1 MKNKI
6 LTKTCAYLTPLVS
19 GLNVPRCFS
28 FCANKFKL
36 PTFPPT
42 KVRFLWWG
50 KGSLISENRSYWLQ
64 SPKKDAKLPSWAL
77 SLSLDITEE
86 SDLAPFFLRFE
97 PKWKKLSEIKPSL
110 GSVPYWRNRLQFLDY
125 VQKTLAQNPQNW
137 LFSRWQSA
145 GSAHKCCCCSGG
157 MWQRQKPDIAPPFYR
172 GKLQLQP
179 QVSDTNRVVI
189 CKS

>member
-1 MKNKI
+1 MLKSPLQMNQI
-6 LTKTCAYLTPLVS
+6 TLLSAFPLVHLFFWDLS
-19 GLNVPRCFS
+19 Q
-28 FCANKFKL
+28 
-36 PTFPPT
+36 
-42 KVRFLWWG
+42 
-50 KGSLISENRSYWLQ
+50 SE
-64 SPKKDAKLPSWAL
+64 
-77 SLSLDITEE
+77 
-86 SDLAPFFLRFE
+86 
-97 PKWKKLSEIKPSL
+97 KKLFEIKPSL

-125 VQKTLAQNPQNW
+125 VQKTLAQNC

-189 CKS
+189 CKLSCFSKNPKNHFGTFWENTQIL